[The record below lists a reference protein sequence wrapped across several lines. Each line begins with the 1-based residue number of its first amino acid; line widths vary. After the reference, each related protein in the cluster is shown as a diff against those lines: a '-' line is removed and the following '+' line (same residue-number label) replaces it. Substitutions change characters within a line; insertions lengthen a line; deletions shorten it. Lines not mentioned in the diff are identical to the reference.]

1 MAWSLPLAAATAG
14 FARWAGDRGEK
25 TMKNRTAARTAG
37 AVLLI
42 ALAYSFGPSGAEG
55 QTRVALDRGLPLE
68 ARVWLDRG
76 EEPLL
81 QQGDQV
87 RVYYRA
93 AEEAYVAIFHIDT
106 DGTTMLA
113 FPHSPDEDHYVR
125 GGRDYRLL
133 FPRSPYWY
141 VDDAPGVGYYFIV
154 ASDEP
159 FDFRSFRFS
168 AYDRGWDLSLVG
180 RQVYRDPYVA
190 MDDYI
195 AALLPDWRTAPYALD
210 FTTYNVGQRH
220 EYPRFLCYE
229 CHTFRA
235 FAAWN
240 PYYSTCTDFRVVIY
254 DDPYFYPAR
263 RYRGD
268 RVVWAQPPT
277 TDYPR
282 FAFKERG
289 VNEPSKAILSPR
301 PTSAAPSSL
310 RPATARRSPENG
322 AGGVAGGSA
331 GVVAPSNEPTNLGT
345 FRGRQTQPATGA
357 APQPTTVPRDAR
369 PTPLAPTTGTPRPVP
384 TRPTDGARGG
394 VAVPGTGGPPASTR
408 AEPAPAAPA
417 DTRQRPVLQRRPPE
431 GTSAPAP
438 SSPPARGTSQP
449 NSGSGSGS
457 GSTGR
462 ARPTEPPASPPP
474 SSESGG
480 GRSAQPRATSGS
492 TESSP
497 PPASSGGSEQPAVR
511 RTPDGRP
518 VVR

>member
-1 MAWSLPLAAATAG
+1 MKKRTVALAT
-14 FARWAGDRGEK
+14 
-25 TMKNRTAARTAG
+25 RTAK
-37 AVLLI
+37 AVLLV
-42 ALAYSFGPSGAEG
+42 ALCYPFGPFGPSGRAQA
-55 QTRVALDRGLPLE
+55 QTRVALDRGEPLE
-68 ARVWLDRG
+68 ARLWLDRG
-76 EEPLL
+76 EAPLL

-93 AEEAYVAIFHIDT
+93 AQDAYVAIFHIDT
-106 DGTTMLA
+106 DGTATLA
-113 FPHSPDEDHYVR
+113 FPRSPDEDHYVR

-141 VDDAPGVGYYFIV
+141 VEDAPGVGYYFIV

-168 AYDRGWDLSLVG
+168 AYDRGWDLSQVG

-195 AALLPDWRTAPYALD
+195 AALLPDWQTAPYALD

-220 EYPRFLCYE
+220 EYPRFLCYQ

-235 FAAWN
+235 YSAWN
-240 PYYSTCTDFRVVIY
+240 PYYSTCTDLRVVIY

-289 VNEPSKAILSPR
+289 VGEPSKAILSPR
-301 PTSAAPSSL
+301 PAPGGPSTL
-310 RPATARRSPENG
+310 RPATGRRSPENG
-322 AGGVAGGSA
+322 AGGVPASGSA
-331 GVVAPSNEPTNLGT
+331 GVVAPSNQPSNGPTNLGT
-345 FRGRQTQPATGA
+345 FRGRPTQPASGA
-357 APQPTTVPRDAR
+357 SPQPAKSPRDGR
-369 PTPLAPTTGTPRPVP
+369 PTPAAPTTGT
-384 TRPTDGARGG
+384 TRP
-394 VAVPGTGGPPASTR
+394 
-408 AEPAPAAPA
+408 EPAAPT
-417 DTRQRPVLQRRPPE
+417 DTRQRPVLQRRPPDSS
-431 GTSAPAP
+431 TAPAP
-438 SSPPARGTSQP
+438 DSPPARGTEPAQP
-449 NSGSGSGS
+449 PS
-457 GSTGR
+457 
-462 ARPTEPPASPPP
+462 SPPP
-474 SSESGG
+474 SSEGS
-480 GRSAQPRATSGS
+480 GRSARPRTSG
-492 TESSP
+492 ESGQSAP
-497 PPASSGGSEQPAVR
+497 PSRSSGSNNSGSSNHSGGSSERPTVR